1 MQHTRMPSPATIENE
16 LDLLASLLP
25 LAGRQIIELGCGAA
39 KLARELLGRY
49 PDCTVTGVE
58 IDVRQHAKNLASPQR
73 GLTFLS
79 GIAQAVPVSD
89 SSHDLALM
97 LKSLHHVPVAEM
109 AQALA
114 DVARVLRPGG
124 HLYVSEPMFE
134 GALNEITRL
143 YNDEQ
148 VVRLAAQAA
157 IDTALTTDAWKQV
170 SQRHFSVPMHF
181 DDFAQFEK
189 RMVQQTY
196 ADHRLGADTLARVR
210 QTFEAHLG
218 PQGAKFLQPMHV
230 RLLQRAA

>member
-1 MQHTRMPSPATIENE
+1 MLPTKTTPDIVQNE

-25 LAGRQIIELGCGAA
+25 LAGKQIVELGCGAA
-39 KLARELLGRY
+39 KLTRELLERH
-49 PDCTVTGVE
+49 PDCAVTGVE
-58 IDVRQHAKNLASPQR
+58 VDARQHAKNLASPQR

-79 GIAQAVPVSD
+79 GVAQAIPVGD
-89 SSHDLALM
+89 ASHDMALM

-114 DVARVLRPGG
+114 DIARVLRPGG
-124 HLYVSEPMFE
+124 HLYVSEPLFD

-157 IDTALTTDAWKQV
+157 LDAALATGAWKQV
-170 SQRHFSVPMHF
+170 AQRHFMVPVHF
-181 DDFAQFEK
+181 DDFAQFEQ

-196 ADHRLGADTLARVR
+196 ADHRLSADTLARVR
-210 QTFEAHLG
+210 QTFASNLG
-218 PQGAKFLQPMHV
+218 PNGADFLQPMLV
-230 RLLQRAA
+230 RLLQRAN